1 MTTTWKRGL
10 LAAGMVCCAWS
21 AAAQQRPSIVVDGD
35 DWLKASVTERKAFLV
50 GAGNMIL
57 AENAYAKRNN
67 TAPPPAGVRIAAAAQ
82 NMTIADIEARVT
94 KWYEANPG
102 MRSTPAM
109 AVIWQDLVKQSKP

>member
-1 MTTTWKRGL
+1 MTTTWKRRL
-10 LAAGMVCCAWS
+10 LVAGIACCAWPVS
-21 AAAQQRPSIVVDGD
+21 AQQAPSIVVDGN

-67 TAPPPAGVRIAAAAQ
+67 SSPPPAGARIAAAAK
-82 NMTIADIEARVT
+82 NLTIADIEARVT
-94 KWYEANPG
+94 KWYDANPS

-109 AVIWQDLVKQSKP
+109 AVIWQDLVKQNKP